1 MCRNFSFPLNH
12 LDSQDNL
19 TWIENMTQQFSVK
32 STYRVALKLKFG
44 DWAEH
49 SSTREH
55 DATWGRI
62 WKLNFPLKVLTFIWK
77 ACNNHLPTRNNLCQR
92 KAQIEATCEF
102 CQREPE
108 TTNNIPCALVLPI
121 CTECVG
127 FDKRLSLEM

>member
-1 MCRNFSFPLNH
+1 
-12 LDSQDNL
+12 
-19 TWIENMTQQFSVK
+19 MTQQFSVK

-62 WKLNFPLKVLTFIWK
+62 WKLNVPLKVRTFIWR
-77 ACNNHLPTRNNLCQR
+77 ACNNYLPTRNNLCRR

-102 CQREPE
+102 CQWEPE
-108 TTNNIPCALVLPI
+108 TISHVLWSCPFARNVWALIIGRV
-121 CTECVG
+121 
-127 FDKRLSLEM
+127 